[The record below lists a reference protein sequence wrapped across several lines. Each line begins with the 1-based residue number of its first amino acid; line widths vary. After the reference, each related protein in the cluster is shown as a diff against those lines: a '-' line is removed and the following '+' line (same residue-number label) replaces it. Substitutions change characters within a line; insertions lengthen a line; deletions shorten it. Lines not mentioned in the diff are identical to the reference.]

1 MFGIRRRE
9 FITALGGAAV
19 AWPMAA
25 RAQQPQRMRRI
36 GRLSPLS
43 VAAEAPMLAGLR
55 QGLNELGWIEGQ
67 NFAFELRFAD
77 GNLDRLPQL
86 ADELVREKVDV
97 IVTGS
102 SPGASAAKNATSTIP
117 IVMVT
122 TGNPV
127 QGGLIA
133 TLARPGGN
141 VTGVTAL
148 GQVLNAKRLELLK
161 EAVPSLKRVAILTNP
176 ASPYTDPFLQESE
189 AAVHAL
195 GIEVRVLEAREPH
208 DLERAFETIVNEH
221 AEALMVLA
229 DPMFITHRR
238 RIVELA
244 AKNRLPSVFGE
255 RGSVHAGGLIF
266 YGASLPDMYRRAATY
281 VDKILKGAKPADLP
295 VEQPTAFEL
304 AINLK
309 TAKVLG
315 LELPWFLQ
323 QRADEVIE

>member
-1 MFGIRRRE
+1 MMRRRE
-9 FITALGGAAV
+9 FITLLGGAAA
-19 AWPMAA
+19 AWPLTA

-189 AAVHAL
+189 AAAHAL
-195 GIEVRVLEAREPH
+195 GIEVRVLEARGPH
-208 DLERAFETIVNEH
+208 DLERAFEAIVNEH

-281 VDKILKGAKPADLP
+281 VDKILKGVKPADLP

>member
-1 MFGIRRRE
+1 MRRRA
-9 FITALGGAAV
+9 FITLLGGAAV
-19 AWPMAA
+19 AWPLAA
-25 RAQQPQRMRRI
+25 RAQQPDKFARI

-43 VAAEAPMLAGLR
+43 VAAETPMLAGLR
-55 QGLNELGWIEGQ
+55 QGLSELGWIEGR
-67 NFAFELRFAD
+67 NLEFELRFAD
-77 GNLDRLPQL
+77 GNVDRLPQL
-86 ADELVREKVDV
+86 ADELVRANVDV

-102 SPGASAAKNATSTIP
+102 SPAASAAKNATSTIP

-122 TGNPV
+122 TGDPV

-133 TLARPGGN
+133 SLSRPGGN

-148 GQVLNAKRLELLK
+148 GQVLNVKRLELLK
-161 EAVPSLKRVAILTNP
+161 EAVPGVKRVAVLANP
-176 ASPYTDPFLQESE
+176 ASPYTEPFLQESE
-189 AAVHAL
+189 AGARAL
-195 GIEVRVLEAREPH
+195 GIDVRVLEAREPD
-208 DLERAFETIVNEH
+208 DLVRTFEAIVHER

-229 DPMFITHRR
+229 DPMFISHRR

-244 AKNRLPSVFGE
+244 STYRLPSIFGE
-255 RGSVHAGGLIF
+255 RGSVQTGGLMF

-295 VEQPTAFEL
+295 VEQPTTFEL
-304 AINLK
+304 VINLK
-309 TAKVLG
+309 TAKALG